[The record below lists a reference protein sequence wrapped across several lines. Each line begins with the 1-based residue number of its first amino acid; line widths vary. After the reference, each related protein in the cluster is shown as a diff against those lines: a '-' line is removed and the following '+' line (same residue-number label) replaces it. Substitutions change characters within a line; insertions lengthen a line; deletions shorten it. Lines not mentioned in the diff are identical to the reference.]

1 MFICI
6 IYELFTIRNKPYVF
20 VIFFQ
25 PNSFKYGKAKESLKI
40 FVWGLLFLSILLLI
54 DLEKLILGHLQV
66 SAPALLRKGRLR
78 DTGTTLDY
86 TH

>member
-20 VIFFQ
+20 VIFF
-25 PNSFKYGKAKESLKI
+25 SLGKAKESLKI
-40 FVWGLLFLSILLLI
+40 FVSGLLTLSILLLI